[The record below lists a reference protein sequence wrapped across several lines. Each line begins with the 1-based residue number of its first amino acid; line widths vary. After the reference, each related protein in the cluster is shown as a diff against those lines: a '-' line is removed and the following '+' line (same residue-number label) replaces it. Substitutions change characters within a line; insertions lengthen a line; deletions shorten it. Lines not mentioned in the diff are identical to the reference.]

1 MIDSLVP
8 ITSKNSDKFWAVWH
22 VLQMK
27 LERIQAKY
35 FLRSGG
41 MAGET
46 ATGTPAAGIW
56 ADVSENKNTIDK
68 LTVSYKPF
76 KRHKY

>member
-46 ATGTPAAGIW
+46 ATGTPAAGI
-56 ADVSENKNTIDK
+56 
-68 LTVSYKPF
+68 
-76 KRHKY
+76 